1 MRSLGFGLE
10 RVVEPIFRWPRLS
23 AVVVLCMLALVG
35 YGGTNV
41 HFDQNLRSVFAGR
54 TQAYKDYSEVV
65 KNFVDPENEILILV
79 EGAKLATPEDFAKL
93 RDYQFELQ
101 FVDGVESVTS
111 AFSLRQPPDAN
122 GDAALVI
129 DDVSAGLTPALRD
142 QVRAHP
148 LYGDK
153 LLSADGTAMLFIV
166 TPSEAQAPL
175 STTRVMRD
183 EIEKTTHDVLGDTGL
198 AVTLSGFPMIRLDIV
213 DVLIRDQIV
222 LNLAG
227 VVVGILMS
235 LLVFRSFIAAA
246 MTAIPAILAGGSV
259 LGAIGLMG
267 TQITIMSNVVPAL
280 IMILGYA
287 DAMHLTYAWR
297 LHRAEGASPVEAER
311 LAQRDVG
318 PACMLTAITTSLAF
332 LSLTLSDV
340 QLVSKFAWIGALGAV
355 LGGMFV
361 LALHT
366 LLATYV
372 GRFWKPSLSSGRNLL
387 SSIRRPNAAI
397 GRFSVNN
404 ANKITIVSLVL
415 AVVLGVMYF
424 SVPPQHSLREHLPKN
439 NPANAALGRIDNFF
453 GGAFPIQII
462 VPIGDVSPTSPEGL
476 AKIRAV
482 HEAVAKV
489 DGVDRPLSL
498 WSVAEWLGGD
508 TNIDAASK
516 RLADLAEN
524 MPPTTASRF
533 FGLKGT
539 SLVTVNVHEMPTAQA
554 QPLIDKIEN
563 AAQSAGGPD
572 VKVTGVTVLVARES
586 DRTINN
592 LFWSLTLAV
601 LAGVVAI
608 MLAFRDWRVG
618 VVALLPNALPILATG
633 ALLFV
638 TRSGM
643 QFTAVMSLTV
653 AFGIAVDDTIHY
665 LARFKTSGLGLKLPD
680 RLIETSRHIGP
691 VLVGTTAIII
701 AGLATTTISQMPTI
715 ILFGELAGITLSTAL
730 IGDLLVLPALMAGV
744 ARPWFERK
752 TTRPEAAR
760 RDEPVRV

>member
-1 MRSLGFGLE
+1 
-10 RVVEPIFRWPRLS
+10 
-23 AVVVLCMLALVG
+23 
-35 YGGTNV
+35 
-41 HFDQNLRSVFAGR
+41 
-54 TQAYKDYSEVV
+54 
-65 KNFVDPENEILILV
+65 
-79 EGAKLATPEDFAKL
+79 
-93 RDYQFELQ
+93 
-101 FVDGVESVTS
+101 
-111 AFSLRQPPDAN
+111 
-122 GDAALVI
+122 
-129 DDVSAGLTPALRD
+129 
-142 QVRAHP
+142 
-148 LYGDK
+148 
-153 LLSADGTAMLFIV
+153 
-166 TPSEAQAPL
+166 
-175 STTRVMRD
+175 
-183 EIEKTTHDVLGDTGL
+183 
-198 AVTLSGFPMIRLDIV
+198 
-213 DVLIRDQIV
+213 
-222 LNLAG
+222 
-227 VVVGILMS
+227 
-235 LLVFRSFIAAA
+235 
-246 MTAIPAILAGGSV
+246 
-259 LGAIGLMG
+259 
-267 TQITIMSNVVPAL
+267 
-280 IMILGYA
+280 
-287 DAMHLTYAWR
+287 
-297 LHRAEGASPVEAER
+297 
-311 LAQRDVG
+311 
-318 PACMLTAITTSLAF
+318 
-332 LSLTLSDV
+332 
-340 QLVSKFAWIGALGAV
+340 
-355 LGGMFV
+355 
-361 LALHT
+361 
-366 LLATYV
+366 
-372 GRFWKPSLSSGRNLL
+372 
-387 SSIRRPNAAI
+387 
-397 GRFSVNN
+397 
-404 ANKITIVSLVL
+404 
-415 AVVLGVMYF
+415 VVLGVMYF

-439 NPANAALGRIDNFF
+439 NPANAALGRIDKFF

-601 LAGVVAI
+601 LGGVVAI

-638 TRSGM
+638 TGSGM